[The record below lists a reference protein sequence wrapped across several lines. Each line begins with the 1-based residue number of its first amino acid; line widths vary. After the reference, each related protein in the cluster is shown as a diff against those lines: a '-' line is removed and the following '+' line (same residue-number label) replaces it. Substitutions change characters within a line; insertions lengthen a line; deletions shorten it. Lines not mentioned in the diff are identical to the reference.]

1 MPEIPT
7 NEPLTLRAGDTW
19 QWKRSLTDY
28 PAGTWTL
35 KYRFKNA
42 AGGFEVVAAADGTD
56 HSVTVTAATT
66 TGYAAAKYSWI
77 AWVEAGAEKYTI
89 DQGTLQV
96 LPDLRTGTATA
107 AQDTRSHARKVLDAL
122 EALIEGKATRD
133 QMAYTING
141 RSLTRLAPEELLK
154 WRSQYVAEV
163 AAEEQAQAIAS
174 GHPAT
179 GNKLQVRL

>member
-7 NEPLTLRAGDTW
+7 NEPITLRAGDTW

-42 AGGFEVVAAADGTD
+42 AGGFEVVASADGTD
-56 HSVTVTAATT
+56 HSVTVAAATS
-66 TGYAAAKYSWI
+66 TGYAAGKYAWI
-77 AWVEAGAEKYTI
+77 AWVEAGTEKFTV
-89 DQGTLQV
+89 DQGTVEV
-96 LPDLRTGTATA
+96 LPDLRTGAATA

-122 EALIEGKATRD
+122 EALLEGKATRD

-141 RSLTRLAPEELLK
+141 RSLERLKPEEVIK
-154 WRSQYVAEV
+154 WRSFYRAEV
-163 AAEEQAQAIAS
+163 LREERAEAIAS
-174 GHPAT
+174 GLGGGARVV
-179 GNKLQVRL
+179 VRL